1 MIFIENKLGAN
12 KMSILLPPMN
22 HPAREFV
29 DVGHLAEVFAPENIN
44 LINSLSDAVFKAR
57 CYIDSNID
65 GVISV
70 NVICNFCDE
79 YVLLQVDALD
89 SMILWNFT
97 TGEI

>member
-1 MIFIENKLGAN
+1 
-12 KMSILLPPMN
+12 MSILLPPMN

>member
-1 MIFIENKLGAN
+1 
-12 KMSILLPPMN
+12 MN

>member
-1 MIFIENKLGAN
+1 
-12 KMSILLPPMN
+12 MSILLPPMN

-29 DVGHLAEVFAPENIN
+29 DIGHLAEVFAPENIN

>member
-1 MIFIENKLGAN
+1 
-12 KMSILLPPMN
+12 MSILLPPMN

-57 CYIDSNID
+57 CYIDSTFVTA
-65 GVISV
+65 VISV
-70 NVICNFCDE
+70 NVICKHPDGS
-79 YVLLQVDALD
+79 YVLMNVSSDD
-89 SMILWNFT
+89 YNELWNFT